1 VDAGIARGFAGNLGE
16 ELRQAR
22 PRRETLVTRKLLQPL
37 EIQEEWL
44 QLGDELV
51 AAKENPA
58 AKLIPHLNAAACL
71 REVAVGL
78 LRANVATVQLPEDSV
93 HRQESRA
100 ASGPAVAPRLDHG
113 RPFAERTIWAGM
125 VFRTTQRAGPL
136 ARSDTDHAAPP
147 ATHPLGL
154 T

>member
-1 VDAGIARGFAGNLGE
+1 MDAGIARGFAGNLGE

-22 PRRETLVTRKLLQPL
+22 P
-37 EIQEEWL
+37 
-44 QLGDELV
+44 
-51 AAKENPA
+51 

-113 RPFAERTIWAGM
+113 RSFAERAIWAGM

-147 ATHPLGL
+147 CHSPPRTDMSRLRLKAPLGCRHPPVQSKTVL
-154 T
+154 NT